1 MASSWRVLATDEFEG
16 DLDEAVAYYLLAS
29 GPDSARR
36 LLDAYDEMRGRLAA
50 LPGHG
55 SNVGAGGLR
64 WVRLGTFT
72 AVYEANEGERV
83 VTLLR
88 LFYMTSNWRE
98 RILGEC
104 PEG

>member
-1 MASSWRVLATDEFEG
+1 MASRWRVLATDEFEG
-16 DLDEAVAYYLLAS
+16 DLDEAAAYYLQAS
-29 GPDSARR
+29 GPGSARR
-36 LLDAYDEMRGRLAA
+36 LLDAYDEMRGRLAT

-55 SNVGAGGLR
+55 SNVGASGLR

-72 AVYEANEGERV
+72 AVYEINESERV

-98 RILGEC
+98 RILGAG